1 MKNTISDSSNEC
13 WYAIQT
19 KSRNEKKVFERL
31 VIKGFEAYLPLV
43 TTIKL
48 WSDRK
53 KKVST
58 PLISSFVFVRTKKEL
73 LIRALETQGT
83 AGVLKF
89 LGKPAIIR
97 DYEIE
102 NLKILMQD
110 SSQVTPLE
118 NIHYEPGEHVEVI
131 NGAFAGLIAEL
142 VQIQGK
148 HRIVVKIES
157 LGSRFSINIPLSFIK
172 KQKVLSSLA

>member
-1 MKNTISDSSNEC
+1 MKNTITDSSSEF

-19 KSRNEKKVFERL
+19 KSRNEKKVNERL
-31 VIKGFEAYLPLV
+31 ILKGFETYLPLV

-58 PLISSFVFVRTKKEL
+58 PLISSFVFVKTKKEN
-73 LIRALETQGT
+73 LIRAIETQGT
-83 AGVLKF
+83 AGVLKY

-102 NLKILMQD
+102 NIKILMQD
-110 SSQVTPLE
+110 SSQVLPLE
-118 NIHYEPGEHVEVI
+118 DVVYEPGECVQVV

-142 VQIQGK
+142 IQVQGK
-148 HRIVVKIES
+148 HRIIVKIES
-157 LGSRFSINIPLSFIK
+157 LGSRFAINIPLSFIK
-172 KQKVLSSLA
+172 KQKALNPLV

>member
-1 MKNTISDSSNEC
+1 MKNNVSDSASEC

-19 KSRNEKKVFERL
+19 KSRNEKKVLERL
-31 VIKGFEAYLPLV
+31 LIKGFEAYLPLV

-53 KKVST
+53 KKVTS
-58 PLISSFVFVRTKKEL
+58 PLISSFVFVKTKKEN

-102 NLKILMQD
+102 NLKILMND
-110 SSQVTPLE
+110 SAQVTPLE
-118 NIHYEPGEHVEVI
+118 DVIYEPGEHVQVV
-131 NGAFAGLIAEL
+131 NGAFTGLIAEL
-142 VQIQGK
+142 IRIQGK
-148 HRIVVKIES
+148 HRIIVKIDS
-157 LGSRFSINIPLSFIK
+157 LGSKFSINIPLSFIK
-172 KQKVLSSLA
+172 KQKVLSRLA